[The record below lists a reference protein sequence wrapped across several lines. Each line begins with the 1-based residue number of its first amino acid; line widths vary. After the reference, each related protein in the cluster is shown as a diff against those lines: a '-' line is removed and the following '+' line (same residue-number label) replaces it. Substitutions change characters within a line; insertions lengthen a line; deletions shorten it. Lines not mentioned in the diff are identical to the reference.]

1 MKCIRTLAPGFIK
14 LLLIV
19 CVAVVFGLGPGEVR
33 AQSAEVKQLL
43 LNVEKLSQLKNI
55 LRDMKKGYEVLSTGY
70 NTVRNISKGS
80 FSLHEFFLDG
90 LMLVSPE
97 VRKYHKVADMVS
109 LQVKIVSEYKAA
121 YRAFSSSGSFSVEE
135 LEYLSRVYGQLL
147 EQSLDNLD
155 ELAVVLT
162 AGKLRMSDEER
173 LRMID
178 RLFSDT
184 GDKLMFL
191 RSFNSQTG
199 QVYRAR
205 QREKV
210 NLARLKALY

>member
-1 MKCIRTLAPGFIK
+1 MPVLMSV
-14 LLLIV
+14 LL
-19 CVAVVFGLGPGEVR
+19 GLCSFDVH
-33 AQSAEVKQLL
+33 AQSTEAKQLL

-70 NTVRNISKGS
+70 NTVRNISKGN

-97 VRKYHKVADMVS
+97 VRKYHKVADMIA

-121 YRAFSSSGSFSVEE
+121 YRAFSASGSFSIEE
-135 LEYLSRVYGQLL
+135 LDYLGRVYGQLL

-155 ELAVVLT
+155 ELATVLT
-162 AGKLRMSDEER
+162 AGQLRMADEGR

-178 RLFSDT
+178 RLFADT
-184 GDKLMFL
+184 EDKLLFL
-191 RSFNSQTG
+191 RSFNVQTG

-205 QREKV
+205 QKEKV
-210 NLARLKALY
+210 NVAGLKVLYQ

>member
-1 MKCIRTLAPGFIK
+1 MRCIRDWVAD
-14 LLLIV
+14 LIQV
-19 CVAVVFGLGPGEVR
+19 LVIVFVFMFFGLCSFNVH
-33 AQSAEVKQLL
+33 AQSAEAKQLL

-70 NTVRNISKGS
+70 NTVRNISKGN

-97 VRKYHKVADMVS
+97 IRKYHKVADMIA
-109 LQVKIVSEYKAA
+109 LQVKIVAEYKAA
-121 YRAFSSSGSFSVEE
+121 YRAFSSSGGFSIAE
-135 LEYLSRVYGQLL
+135 LDYLARVYGQLL

-155 ELAVVLT
+155 ELAMVLT
-162 AGKLRMSDEER
+162 AGTLRMADEER

-184 GDKLMFL
+184 EDKLLFL
-191 RSFNSQTG
+191 RSFNAQAG
-199 QVYRAR
+199 QVHRAR
-205 QREKV
+205 QREKG
-210 NLARLKALY
+210 NLAGLKALY

>member
-1 MKCIRTLAPGFIK
+1 MVTDFIQ
-14 LLLIV
+14 V
-19 CVAVVFGLGPGEVR
+19 WVAVFFLVLFGLWSNGVQ
-33 AQSAEVKQLL
+33 AQSAEAKQLL

-80 FSLHEFFLDG
+80 FSLHAFFLDG

-97 VRKYHKVADMVS
+97 VRKYHKVADMIS

-121 YRAFSSSGSFSVEE
+121 YQAFSASGSFSIEE
-135 LEYLSRVYGQLL
+135 LDYLARVYGQLL

-155 ELAVVLT
+155 ELAMVLT
-162 AGKLRMSDEER
+162 AGTLRMADGER
-173 LRMID
+173 LRLID

-184 GDKLMFL
+184 GDKLLFL
-191 RSFNSQTG
+191 RSFNSQAG
-199 QVYRAR
+199 KVYRAR
-205 QREKV
+205 QKEKG
-210 NLARLKALY
+210 NLASLKALYQ